1 VTDDSFAYTRGLERL
16 VQVVQQ
22 LSMARDQAAIT
33 AIAGRA
39 VRELTGADGALI
51 ALRDG
56 DHCEFVDEDAAHPLC
71 KGQRLP
77 LDASPAGWAIRQR
90 RTIIVEDVAADDRI
104 APGSC
109 LRGFVRG
116 LAVAPIGRSDPAG
129 ALAACWAA
137 RRRASEADVRL
148 LEALADATAV
158 AIANGERWNRL
169 EERVTE
175 RTAQLEATNRELE
188 AFSYAVSH
196 DLRAPLRAIN
206 GFSKILVEDHSEALG
221 AGRQYLDRIRV
232 ATRRMGALI
241 DDLLRFAQMASSELD
256 RRAFDLTH
264 QARDIVDELRATEP
278 ERRVDVIIP
287 AALRANGDARLVRVV
302 LENLLRNAWKF
313 TSRREAARIE
323 VGLQDDAFFVRD
335 NGAGFDSTR
344 ADKLFTPFHRLHA
357 AADFEGTGVGLA
369 TAQRIVHRHGG
380 RIWADSAPDLGAT
393 FYFTL
398 E

>member
-1 VTDDSFAYTRGLERL
+1 VTDDSAAYIRGLERL

-22 LSMARDQAAIT
+22 LSMARDHAAIT
-33 AIAGRA
+33 AIVGRA
-39 VRELTGADGALI
+39 VRELTGADGAMI

-56 DHCEFVDEDAAHPLC
+56 DHCEFVDEDAAVPLC

-90 RTIIVEDVAADDRI
+90 RTVIVEDVAADDRI
-104 APGSC
+104 TADC

-116 LAVAPIGRSDPAG
+116 LAATPIGRSDPAG
-129 ALAACWAA
+129 ALAACWAI
-137 RRRASEADVRL
+137 RRRASDADIQL
-148 LEALADATAV
+148 LESLADATAV
-158 AIANGERWNRL
+158 AIANVERWTRL
-169 EERVTE
+169 QDRITE

-206 GFSKILVEDHSEALG
+206 GFSKILVEDHAEALG
-221 AGRQYLDRIRV
+221 AGRQYLDRIRG
-232 ATRRMGALI
+232 ATQRMGALI

-264 QARDIVDELRATEP
+264 QARDIVDELRAAEP

-287 AALRANGDARLVRVV
+287 AALRADGDARLVRVV

-313 TSRREAARIE
+313 TSKREAARIE
-323 VGLQDDAFFVRD
+323 VGLADGAFFVRD

-357 AADFEGTGVGLA
+357 AAEFEGTGVGLA

-398 E
+398 A